1 LNIWLDESAVA
12 LIHENTVRLLGEVG
26 ICVPEAGVL
35 ARLAQSG
42 LPVQEEEHMVR
53 FPPEALAELLKRAPQ
68 DLKLYHR
75 DGKTPVP
82 FQAGPRFMGSGTPVM
97 VFDLH
102 TDQRRPST
110 LQDVID
116 MVRLE
121 DALPNVDI
129 VRPTMTAVD
138 VSGAGAE
145 GDSGIAEIAEAFR
158 NSGKH
163 LVHRVL
169 KPENVETAA
178 ALAAA
183 VADGEDALRQRPVFS
198 VLYCPISPSFM
209 TAENIRNM
217 MGFAAHGI
225 PVTVLSMAMGGASAP
240 ATLLGQLLVI
250 NAEVIGYIAA
260 LQTLYPGAPVLYGS
274 VSSVLDMRSG
284 LLALGVPESGLIHA
298 GCATMAR
305 FYGLRSMCA
314 GFRTDAKA
322 LDAQAAFEKVLTV
335 LPVLQAGADIIYGI
349 AATDSGGTASFVQAV
364 LDDEMASG
372 LRRMLRGIKVHDLSE
387 EIELIKRRTPRGNFL
402 VDRHTRD
409 HYRAYWRPEILIRDS
424 YETWQKKESPT
435 VLEAARKRA
444 LRLLDE
450 HEPPPLPDKAEA
462 AIDEILRDVARDP

>member
-1 LNIWLDESAVA
+1 MTTWLDESTVA
-12 LIHENTVRLLGEVG
+12 LIHQNTVRLLNEVG
-26 ICVPEAGVL
+26 ICVPEPDVL
-35 ARLAQSG
+35 ARLAQAG
-42 LPVQEEEHMVR
+42 LPVQKEGHMVR
-53 FPPEALAELLKRAPQ
+53 FPPEALAELLKRAPP
-68 DLKLYHR
+68 DLKLYQR
-75 DGKTPVP
+75 DGETPVP
-82 FQAGPRFMGSGTPVM
+82 FEAGPRFMGSGTPVM

-102 TDQRRPST
+102 TGERRPST
-110 LQDVID
+110 LQDVIN

-138 VSGAGAE
+138 VSQAIAE
-145 GDSGIAEIAEAFR
+145 GDSGVVEIAESFR

-169 KPENVETAA
+169 RPENVEKAA

-183 VADGEDALRQRPVFS
+183 VAGGEDALRQRPVFS

-260 LQTLYPGAPVLYGS
+260 IQTLYPGAPVLYGS

-322 LDAQAAFEKVLTV
+322 LDAQASFEKVLTV
-335 LPVLQAGADIIYGI
+335 LPVLQAGADIIYGV

-372 LRRMLRGIKVHDLSE
+372 LRRMLGGIPVHDLRE
-387 EIELIKRRTPRGNFL
+387 ELELIKLRTPRGNFL
-402 VDRHTRD
+402 ADRHTRD

-435 VLEAARKRA
+435 VLDAAQKRA
-444 LRLLDE
+444 LHLLEE
-450 HEPPPLPDKAEA
+450 HKPLPLPAKAEA
-462 AIDEILRDVARDP
+462 AIDEVLRDVTRVP